1 MRRGILGGTFDPIH
15 TGHLILAQEVLW
27 RLGLQDISFMPAGL
41 PWMNGRPAVESA
53 HRRAMVELAIAD
65 NPHFRLATNEL
76 DRPGETFTVDTME
89 ELRAGEMAGDELL
102 FVMGVDTLRTLPKWK
117 DPARLLELTRL
128 VVALRPGHG
137 QIDMRPLEDIDP
149 HASERIMTVNM
160 PMIEISGTEVR
171 RRVSA
176 AEPVRYLVPDA
187 VASYIEQHDLYK
199 ADQQTKSH

>member
-41 PWMNGRPAVESA
+41 PWMKGRPAVESA

-187 VASYIEQHDLYK
+187 VASYIEQHDLYE